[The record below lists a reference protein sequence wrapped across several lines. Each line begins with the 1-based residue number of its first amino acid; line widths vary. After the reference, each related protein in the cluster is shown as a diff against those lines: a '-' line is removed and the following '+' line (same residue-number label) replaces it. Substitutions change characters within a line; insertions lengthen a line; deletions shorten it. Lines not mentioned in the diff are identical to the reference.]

1 MLLGPMEGMT
11 MSKTEI
17 MMFYEKQLFSSLHLN
32 ILWLSLLYTW
42 ENSRNEYLQDNVAPI
57 GEVGLEHLLVHHTPQ
72 QGITASKF
80 VAATCMTVR
89 ICELVLLKLLKLI

>member
-1 MLLGPMEGMT
+1 MLLGPMEVMT

-42 ENSRNEYLQDNVAPI
+42 ECSRNEYLQDNVAPI
-57 GEVGLEHLLVHHTPQ
+57 VEVGLVRQIRCSNLHDCANLRVSLTQ
-72 QGITASKF
+72 
-80 VAATCMTVR
+80 VAEIEMMLGAWCVSR
-89 ICELVLLKLLKLI
+89 SLA